1 MNKWLNRIFCVLLVL
16 IIWFFASKLFS
27 CAKPTQIIIDGRNP
41 YEQPIVIRATVYTSE
56 EGAITSSGQKVRPG
70 IIAGKPEW
78 QGSVAFLY
86 TYHIEGGQPIPAELI
101 GIYEVLDTGAGID
114 TDGDNKGDSIKNG
127 SSIDVYQPTLHQA
140 EEWIDT
146 YGDYVMMLLVKAEG

>member
-1 MNKWLNRIFCVLLVL
+1 MDKKLNFMFWIVLV
-16 IIWFFASKLFS
+16 IIMLFALASQVK
-27 CAKPTQIIIDGRNP
+27 AKPTQLIVDDRNP
-41 YEQPIVIRATVYTSE
+41 YEQPILIRATVYTSE
-56 EGAITSSGQKVRPG
+56 EGAQIASGQSIREG

-78 QGSVAFLY
+78 EGCVAILY
-86 TYHIEGGQPIPAELI
+86 TYRIEDGQAYPQEVI

-127 SSIDVYQPTLHQA
+127 TSIDVYQPTQHQA

-146 YGDYVMMLLVKAEG
+146 YGDYVMVMLIRGKG

>member
-1 MNKWLNRIFCVLLVL
+1 MDKKLNYIFWIALVL
-16 IIWFFASKLFS
+16 IMLFALAGHAK
-27 CAKPTQIIIDGRNP
+27 AKPTQLIVDDRNP
-41 YEQPIVIRATVYTSE
+41 YEQPILIRATVYTSE
-56 EGAITSSGQKVRPG
+56 EGAQTASGQKVRPG

-78 QGSVAFLY
+78 EGCVAMLY
-86 TYHIEGGQPIPAELI
+86 TYRIEGGQAYPQELI

-127 SSIDVYQPTLHQA
+127 TSIDVYQPTLHQA

-146 YGDYVMMLLVKAEG
+146 YGDYIMMMLIKAEG